1 MRGGRGSPRLRGG
14 GAGQR
19 AETSVQASPRLGA
32 WRARS
37 AGWPGLGVG
46 GAPDGRRPPRPGSQ
60 PPRLVYTETS
70 CCRGCGGRGRGPASC
85 PGGLRGQSERLMQMR
100 GRVIRRPAQAGL
112 PFPLLRAP
120 ASRLARKC
128 GYDLQPNP
136 EANPGVIAPLLL
148 CYLGC
153 SETRILTR
161 HGANKSVLSVCK
173 PLGNSRNCLRLS
185 TDHCL
190 HLTSFLR
197 LGEEILSR
205 DYPDGKSQSWNSHF
219 SQARGTDC

>member
-14 GAGQR
+14 GAGRR

-85 PGGLRGQSERLMQMR
+85 PGGRRGQSEYRMQMR

-120 ASRLARKC
+120 ASQLARKC
-128 GYDLQPNP
+128 GCDSQPNP
-136 EANPGVIAPLLL
+136 EANPGLIAPLLL
-148 CYLGC
+148 CSLWC
-153 SETRILTR
+153 SKRE
-161 HGANKSVLSVCK
+161 GS
-173 PLGNSRNCLRLS
+173 
-185 TDHCL
+185 
-190 HLTSFLR
+190 
-197 LGEEILSR
+197 
-205 DYPDGKSQSWNSHF
+205 
-219 SQARGTDC
+219 

>member
-1 MRGGRGSPRLRGG
+1 MAPRGERPTGSRGSP
-14 GAGQR
+14 
-19 AETSVQASPRLGA
+19 VPRLGA

-85 PGGLRGQSERLMQMR
+85 PGGRRGQSEYRIQMR

-120 ASRLARKC
+120 ASQLARKC
-128 GYDLQPNP
+128 GCDSQPNP
-136 EANPGVIAPLLL
+136 EANPGLIALLSL
-148 CYLGC
+148 VL
-153 SETRILTR
+153 EERRILTQ
-161 HGANKSVLSVCK
+161 HGVSRRVLSVCK
-173 PLGNSRNCLRLS
+173 PLRNRRNCLHLS
-185 TDHCL
+185 TDHF
-190 HLTSFLR
+190 HNPEVSPFDQVLR
-197 LGEEILSR
+197 LGEEIPSR
-205 DYPDGKSQSWNSHF
+205 HYPDDKSQS
-219 SQARGTDC
+219 